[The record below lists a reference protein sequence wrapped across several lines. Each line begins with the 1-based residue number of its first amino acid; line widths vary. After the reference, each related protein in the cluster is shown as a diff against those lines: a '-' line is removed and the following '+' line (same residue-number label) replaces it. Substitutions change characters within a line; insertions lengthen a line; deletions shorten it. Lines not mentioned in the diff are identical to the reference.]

1 LNKDATLREKFKN
14 ALAQF
19 PDDLPYEVEEQKTDQ
34 GYTDHLM
41 DEAAGWVGL
50 GDRANYKQSQYDQDP
65 IAVTYDR
72 PNPLTPTRKRGSRR
86 ARRFFKDSVLW
97 VGLANRFHRAGR
109 YAVITGYERQ
119 SNVNH
124 RASADHNA
132 RN

>member
-1 LNKDATLREKFKN
+1 MNKDATLREKFKN

-50 GDRANYKQSQYDQDP
+50 GDRANYKQSQYDQDR

-72 PNPLTPTRKRGSRR
+72 PNPLTPNQEARLQKSTTVLQGFSIVGWASQSLSSSRPLRRHHWLRTAEQRKPP
-86 ARRFFKDSVLW
+86 RFC
-97 VGLANRFHRAGR
+97 
-109 YAVITGYERQ
+109 
-119 SNVNH
+119 
-124 RASADHNA
+124 
-132 RN
+132 

>member
-1 LNKDATLREKFKN
+1 MAFFRLHGEKADAKAYLDKREYRKRNVIQFATLFALNKDATLREKFKN

-72 PNPLTPTRKRGSRR
+72 SEAPEEHDGSSRIQYC
-86 ARRFFKDSVLW
+86 
-97 VGLANRFHRAGR
+97 GLG
-109 YAVITGYERQ
+109 
-119 SNVNH
+119 
-124 RASADHNA
+124 
-132 RN
+132 